1 MTTSATLRVIGLSR
15 GLLAGL
21 LGSTLA
27 LSVQAGEI
35 ELVGDHPLVG
45 DEKSMTVSYAGLDL
59 SDPAA
64 MHTLYGRLKVAARI
78 VCGGDISGV
87 REVQRIFAHKAC
99 VSDALEAAVRSID
112 NADLT
117 ALHRSAE
124 SEAPLT

>member
-1 MTTSATLRVIGLSR
+1 MTTSATLRLIGLSR

-27 LSVQAGEI
+27 LSVQASEI
-35 ELVGDHPLVG
+35 SLTNAD
-45 DEKSMTVSYAGLDL
+45 KSMTVSYAGLDL

-87 REVQRIFAHKAC
+87 REVQRIFAHRAC
-99 VSDALEAAVRSID
+99 ASDALESAVRSID
-112 NADLT
+112 STALT
-117 ALHRSAE
+117 ALHRSE
-124 SEAPLT
+124 STVPLS

>member
-1 MTTSATLRVIGLSR
+1 MITAATPRVIGLSR

-27 LSVQAGEI
+27 LSVQAGDI
-35 ELVGDHPLVG
+35 ALTSDA
-45 DEKSMTVSYAGLDL
+45 KSMTVSYAGLDL

-87 REVQRIFAHKAC
+87 REVQRIFAHQAC
-99 VSDALEAAVRSID
+99 ASDALESAVRSID
-112 NADLT
+112 NAALT

-124 SEAPLT
+124 SAAPLT